1 MSINTGLIGKK
12 VGMTRYQ
19 SIPVTV
25 IKVEPNYVSQIKPE
39 YGGVQ
44 LTTGQKRN
52 PTKAEKGHFQ
62 KANVVCGSCTKEFR
76 LDDDTLNSLEI
87 GQELNVDQFSE
98 NQCVDVI
105 GTSIGKGFAGTIKR
119 WNFKGQPNSHGNSLS
134 HRVPG
139 SIGQCQDPGKVF
151 KGKKMAGHLGNVRKT
166 VQNLSIVKVDAEN
179 QYILIKGA
187 VPGSKNGWVY
197 VKPSLKNTKGDQK

>member
-19 SIPVTV
+19 SVPVTV
-25 IKVEPNYVSQIKPE
+25 IKIEPNYVSQIKHE

-44 LTTGQKRN
+44 LTTGQKRKPN
-52 PTKAEKGHFQ
+52 KAEKGHFQ
-62 KANVVCGSCTKEFR
+62 KASVACGSCTKEFR
-76 LDDDTLNSLEI
+76 LEEGDLNSLEL
-87 GQELNVDQFSE
+87 GQELNVGLFSE
-98 NQCVDVI
+98 DQSVDVI

-166 VQNLSIVKVDAEN
+166 VQNLTVVKVDVEN
-179 QYILIKGA
+179 QYVLIKGA
-187 VPGSKNGWVY
+187 VPGSKNGWV
-197 VKPSLKNTKGDQK
+197 VVRPAIKKSKGDK